1 MKKLH
6 ERTADACDK
15 VVEETMKIQ
24 LLAIDMDGTALNH
37 RNTLSSRNQ
46 EALQAAVDSGVYV
59 VPATGRQ
66 FSGLPPELEKVHGI
80 RYYLCS
86 NGAVVYDRMENRI
99 LHQDLMSCEL
109 ALRTMRKI
117 CEYSSASSD
126 IYINGKAFT
135 STERYAFPKKFGVD
149 KLHEKTFLASRTPE
163 ADLVEFLSKSQF
175 RPEKIFTIFQDSS
188 ECNRCWQELCTWPE
202 IALTTSIENALEVT
216 NHTATKGGGLR
227 ALAKILGIAA
237 KSVMAVGDGLND
249 ISMLD
254 WAGASVA
261 MGNANETVRSHARFL
276 TADCDA
282 DGLALAIDRLILPS
296 ERKIY

>member
-1 MKKLH
+1 
-6 ERTADACDK
+6 
-15 VVEETMKIQ
+15 MKIQ
-24 LLAIDMDGTALNH
+24 LLAIDMDGTALNR

-99 LHQDLMSCEL
+99 LHQDLMNCEL
-109 ALRTMRKI
+109 ALRAMRKI

-135 STERYAFPKKFGVD
+135 STARYASPQKFGVD

-163 ADLVEFLSKSQF
+163 ADLVEFLSKSQL

-188 ECNRCWQELCTWPE
+188 EYSRCWQELCTWPE

-216 NHTATKGGGLR
+216 NRTATKGGGLQ
-227 ALAKILGIAA
+227 ALADILGIAA
-237 KSVMAVGDGLND
+237 ESVMAVGDGLND

-261 MGNANETVRSHARFL
+261 MGNANEAVKSHARFL
-276 TADCDA
+276 TADCDT
-282 DGLALAIDRLILPS
+282 DGLALAVGRWIFASQKEKFIKKD
-296 ERKIY
+296 